1 MHGRSANV
9 SKKRAIINEPKFR
22 VPLRRSGVDSQESWK
37 MSTAKYR
44 LVKNLPPKVA
54 PKILL
59 ATRL

>member
-9 SKKRAIINEPKFR
+9 SKKRATMNEPKRR
-22 VPLRRSGVDSQESWK
+22 VPLERNGVDSQESWK
-37 MSTAKYR
+37 TRTAKYR
-44 LVKNLPPKVA
+44 VVKNQSPKVA

>member
-9 SKKRAIINEPKFR
+9 SKKRAMMNEPKCR
-22 VPLRRSGVDSQESWK
+22 VPLRRSGLDSKESWK
-37 MSTAKYR
+37 MRTAKYR
-44 LVKNLPPKVA
+44 VVKNLPPKVA